1 MGLSDLF
8 RKKTQSEIFR
18 EEIEK
23 TYKNA
28 VMTAIKQ
35 CGGNELI
42 AGVLVKS
49 AIAST
54 YDTLKR
60 DKDLLLVSRL
70 SDTEYE
76 ILMENICKK
85 MLDTYLQSY

>member
-8 RKKTQSEIFR
+8 RKKTHSDFFR

-23 TYKNA
+23 TYRNA
-28 VMTAIKQ
+28 VATAIKQ
-35 CGGNELI
+35 CGGNEFI
-42 AGVLVKS
+42 AGVLIQS

-60 DKDLLLVSRL
+60 DKKLLLISGL
-70 SDTEYE
+70 TEMEYKM
-76 ILMENICKK
+76 LMENICKE
-85 MLDTYLQSY
+85 MLDKYL